1 MMTQGCAWL
10 LCRGLEE
17 ALHYS
22 FASKGAAVQAIT
34 HCSYPEATS
43 GCYQRLEFLGD
54 AALDLLITKHSYSEY
69 RYQDHALLSVTC
81 PCSSA

>member
-1 MMTQGCAWL
+1 ML

-22 FASKGAAVQAIT
+22 FASKAAAVQAIT
-34 HCSYPEATS
+34 HCSYREASS

-54 AALDLLITKHSYSEY
+54 AALDLLVTEHSFLEY
-69 RYQDHALLSVTC
+69 RYG
-81 PCSSA
+81 